1 MNPMTSEITV
11 PILDLKAQYAT
22 IRAEVQAAIE
32 RVMESQHFILGPE
45 VEALEKE
52 IADYSQC
59 KFGIGVSSGTDALLV
74 SLMDIGIK
82 PGDEVI
88 TSPYSF
94 FATAGAIVRMGARPV
109 FVDIDLDTLNMDASR
124 VEAAVTERTRAILP
138 VHLAGQMADM
148 DPIMEI
154 AKRHNL
160 YVIEDACQ
168 ALGADYHGRRAGSIG
183 HLGCFSFF
191 PSKNLGGAGDSG
203 MVVCNDPA
211 LADRVSLLRNHGHRP
226 KYYNQAVGGNF
237 RMDALQAAI
246 LRAKFKYLEGWTAG
260 RQRNAALYR
269 QMFVEANLASE
280 DPGRRSQM
288 PVVLPKETGW
298 GRHIYHLYQTRVHRR
313 TELMAYLKA
322 HNVGSEIYYPVPLHL
337 QACFKDLGYM
347 ADALPN
353 AERAANETLAL
364 PIYPEL
370 GEEQILKVVDT
381 FADFFKQ

>member
-1 MNPMTSEITV
+1 MTNDIIV

-22 IRAEVQAAIE
+22 VRAEVQAAIE

-52 IADYSQC
+52 IAEYSQC
-59 KFGIGVSSGTDALLV
+59 QFGIGVSSGTDALLV
-74 SLMDIGIK
+74 ALMAIDIK

-94 FATAGAIVRMGARPV
+94 FATAGAIVRLGARPV
-109 FVDIDLDTLNMDASR
+109 FVDIDLDTLNMDAGR
-124 VEAAVTERTRAILP
+124 VEAAVTSRTRAILP

-148 DPIMEI
+148 DAIMQV
-154 AKRHNL
+154 AKWHNL

-168 ALGADYHGRRAGSIG
+168 TLGADYHGHRAGSIG

-211 LADRVSLLRNHGHRP
+211 LADRLSLLRNHGHRP

-246 LRAKFKYLEGWTAG
+246 LRAKFKYLEAWTEA
-260 RQRNAALYR
+260 RRKNAALYR
-269 QMFVEANLASE
+269 RLFLESGLASE
-280 DPGRRSQM
+280 DPGRRLGM
-288 PVVLPKETGW
+288 PVILPKETGW
-298 GRHIYHLYQTRVHRR
+298 GRHIYHLYQVRVQQRPA
-313 TELMAYLKA
+313 LMEHLKA

-337 QACFKDLGYM
+337 QACFTELGYRTGSM
-347 ADALPN
+347 PN
-353 AERAANETLAL
+353 AERAALETLAL

-370 GEEQILKVVDT
+370 SEEQIERVVQGTQAFYAGD
-381 FADFFKQ
+381 